1 MAAYCGWDS
10 FRLKNPGND
19 IKLLHS
25 APGLITSQCRLLHC
39 AIVYYRA
46 IGVNN
51 MVRSQVK
58 HDTGE
63 PNPPKIHL
71 IAIGNEILN
80 GETRET
86 NLAWLTKWFTR
97 KGGAVKRAS
106 IILDDFEEVRR
117 EITSAL
123 DLGSDLILTTGGLG
137 PTDDDS
143 TMAAV
148 ANCLGLPLK
157 INNEA
162 LGYVKE
168 RIDALAKYRPGIPA
182 KLTKERKSMAF
193 CPVGG
198 RPLRNPVGVA
208 PGMVYDIDGSRLI
221 VLPGVPSEM
230 KGIVRETLKP
240 LWREFFAGVCYVKRN
255 IVIKGIPEAELAP
268 FIRRV
273 NKKDPG
279 VYIKSRLKLKGRL
292 KAATKAV
299 EPAKLRWQI
308 ILHFSVIECR
318 IKDGQDRI
326 DKLIEYLVMDV
337 GKRYKHPYFINT
349 TP

>member
-1 MAAYCGWDS
+1 MAKS
-10 FRLKNPGND
+10 KKSRE
-19 IKLLHS
+19 IKV
-25 APGLITSQCRLLHC
+25 T
-39 AIVYYRA
+39 Y
-46 IGVNN
+46 
-51 MVRSQVK
+51 
-58 HDTGE
+58 
-63 PNPPKIHL
+63 PPEIHL
-71 IAIGNEILN
+71 IAIGNELLN

-97 KGGAVKRAS
+97 KGGAIKRAS
-106 IILDDFEEVRR
+106 IILDDFEEIGR

-148 ANCLGLPLK
+148 ANCLRTPLA
-157 INNEA
+157 INEIA
-162 LGYVKE
+162 LGFVKE
-168 RIDALAKYRPGIPA
+168 RIDALARFRPGIPT

-198 RPLRNPVGVA
+198 KPLRNPVGVA
-208 PGMVYDIDGSRLI
+208 PGMVYDIDESRLI

-240 LWREFFAGVCYVKRN
+240 FWREFFKGVCYVKRN
-255 IVIKGIPEAELAP
+255 IVIKGIPDAELAP

-273 NKKDPG
+273 NKRDPG
-279 VYIKSRLKLKGRL
+279 VYIKSRLNVKGKLKIP
-292 KAATKAV
+292 TNV
-299 EPAKLRWQI
+299 IDPVKLRWQI

-326 DKLIEYLVMDV
+326 DKLVEYLVRDI
-337 GKRYKHPYFINT
+337 GKRYKHPYFIKF